1 MSQKYISRDDAQVN
15 EPLLE
20 GRAIPRSNSTSPRPN
35 ASRSFPQRTS
45 HYNTFQNEQ
54 QQQQQSQQKTAIAT
68 RTNKAKLPMR
78 TTKISQKLKLFPE
91 DQQWLD
97 DENEEQEAD
106 VYTQIAKIP
115 HGMARQEAEMLNKMD
130 RSELSRM
137 TAYCTASA
145 YRMDELFKYLQSK
158 KKTNGTAPKRFDE
171 CLYTPYAF
179 TFPLAPPPHHHHHQQ
194 EEEEHGQRTTN
205 AQKLPEIFL
214 FDYGVIVCWGMT
226 LKEEQRLLKL
236 LEPFEE
242 EKLEP
247 SDVET
252 EEFHYY
258 YNEAYQPRIYNDI
271 ITLRHP
277 SNYLIKLT
285 IAHAIA
291 QSVKMTLFERLID
304 DTINETKYIPQV
316 MAESGNIHMSRT
328 AITKKIGQ
336 LFIMRIN
343 VNLVSNILDTPE
355 IFWSE
360 PTLEPLYSAIRGYL
374 EISQRVELL
383 NQRVEVISDL
393 LEMLKDHLNS
403 SHGEHLEWIVI
414 WLIGMEI
421 LVAVIT
427 TSLDAFSLYYG
438 KE

>member
-1 MSQKYISRDDAQVN
+1 MSKRDSRRQY
-15 EPLLE
+15 PLLSDTTPLLQE
-20 GRAIPRSNSTSPRPN
+20 GVQVYSGTTPTTPGAVRTKPKQPN
-35 ASRSFPQRTS
+35 
-45 HYNTFQNEQ
+45 
-54 QQQQQSQQKTAIAT
+54 
-68 RTNKAKLPMR
+68 R
-78 TTKISQKLKLFPE
+78 TTKISQKLKLFPDDD
-91 DQQWLD
+91 DQVLMPD
-97 DENEEQEAD
+97 DIDAD
-106 VYTQIAKIP
+106 VYTQLAQIP
-115 HGMARQEAEMLNKMD
+115 HGSARIEAERLSKINRD
-130 RSELSRM
+130 ELSRV

-145 YRMDELFKYLQSK
+145 YRMDDLTKYLQGK
-158 KKTNGTAPKRFDE
+158 KRLNGAAPKRFDE
-171 CLYTPYAF
+171 CVYTPYALK
-179 TFPLAPPPHHHHHQQ
+179 FPISPPKENAPNDVS
-194 EEEEHGQRTTN
+194 TAVN
-205 AQKLPEIFL
+205 SLPEMFL
-214 FDYGVIVCWGMT
+214 FDYGVVVFWGMT
-226 LKEEQRLLKL
+226 LQEEQRVLKE
-236 LEPFEE
+236 LEPFED
-242 EKLEP
+242 EKLE
-247 SDVET
+247 SDDVET
-252 EEFHYY
+252 EAFNYH
-258 YNEAYQPRIYNDI
+258 YNEYYQPRIYNDI

-277 SNYLIKLT
+277 SNYLVKLT

-316 MAESGNIHMSRT
+316 MAESGTIQMSRT

-360 PTLEPLYSAIRGYL
+360 PALEPLYSAIRSYL

-414 WLIGMEI
+414 WLIAMEI

-427 TSLDAFSLYYG
+427 TSLDAFSLSH
-438 KE
+438 K

>member
-1 MSQKYISRDDAQVN
+1 MSRRSTSSGRRQYPAPPRLDRSSTT
-15 EPLLE
+15 PLLSSSDSYQH
-20 GRAIPRSNSTSPRPN
+20 GLVSPTKAHASYGTSQLPLSNPPPHTTHSVPMI
-35 ASRSFPQRTS
+35 
-45 HYNTFQNEQ
+45 
-54 QQQQQSQQKTAIAT
+54 TAI
-68 RTNKAKLPMR
+68 R
-78 TTKISQKLKLFPE
+78 TTKPKQPNRTTKTSQKLKLFPE
-91 DQQWLD
+91 EENQPDID
-97 DENEEQEAD
+97 DDAD
-106 VYTQIAKIP
+106 VYTQLAQIP
-115 HGMARQEAEMLNKMD
+115 HGTARIEAE
-130 RSELSRM
+130 RLSKINRDDLPRV

-145 YRMDELFKYLQSK
+145 YRMDDLAKYLQSK
-158 KKTNGTAPKRFDE
+158 RRSNGTSIKRFDE
-171 CLYTPYAF
+171 CLYTPYSV
-179 TFPLAPPPHHHHHQQ
+179 TYPYGPPKDDQQQ
-194 EEEEHGQRTTN
+194 ETAVEQHRP
-205 AQKLPEIFL
+205 PEMFL
-214 FDYGVIVCWGMT
+214 FDYGVVVFWGMT
-226 LKEEQRLLKL
+226 LLDEQLVLKE
-236 LEPFEE
+236 LEPFED
-242 EKLEP
+242 EKLDAD
-247 SDVET
+247 DVET
-252 EEFHYY
+252 EEFNYY
-258 YNEAYQPRIYNDI
+258 YDESYQPRIYNDI

-277 SNYLIKLT
+277 SNYLVKLT

-360 PTLEPLYSAIRGYL
+360 PALEPLYSAIRSYL

-414 WLIGMEI
+414 WLIAMEI
-421 LVAVIT
+421 VVAVIT
-427 TSLDAFSLYYG
+427 TTVDAFSLSHSE
-438 KE
+438 KF

>member
-1 MSQKYISRDDAQVN
+1 MNKLVTFGSLFMSRHSQCTPALEDQSAI
-15 EPLLE
+15 EPLLQP
-20 GRAIPRSNSTSPRPN
+20 ASDQSPFNKSSGVR
-35 ASRSFPQRTS
+35 
-45 HYNTFQNEQ
+45 HYNHDTNRNMYSTFQTPTLANP
-54 QQQQQSQQKTAIAT
+54 
-68 RTNKAKLPMR
+68 RTKSKQPNR
-78 TTKISQKLKLFPE
+78 TTKTSQKLKLFP
-91 DQQWLD
+91 
-97 DENEEQEAD
+97 DEGNQTLVIPDEFDAD
-106 VYTQIAKIP
+106 VYSQLAQIP
-115 HGMARQEAEMLNKMD
+115 HGTAKVEAEKLSKMNKD
-130 RSELSRM
+130 ELSRV
-137 TAYCTASA
+137 TAYCTSSA
-145 YRMDELFKYLQSK
+145 YRIDHLIKYLK
-158 KKTNGTAPKRFDE
+158 ARRNMNGCAPKRFDE
-171 CLYTPYAF
+171 CVYTTYA
-179 TFPLAPPPHHHHHQQ
+179 LKYPPIPPRSNDSECCH
-194 EEEEHGQRTTN
+194 ERDSVI
-205 AQKLPEIFL
+205 LPEMFL
-214 FDYGVIVCWGMT
+214 FDYGVVVFWGMT
-226 LKEEQRLLKL
+226 LAEEQRILKD
-236 LEPFEE
+236 LEPYEE
-242 EKLEP
+242 AKLDL
-247 SDVET
+247 SDVEV

-258 YNEAYQPRIYNDI
+258 YDEGCQPRIYNDI

-277 SNYLIKLT
+277 SNYLVKLT

-316 MAESGNIHMSRT
+316 MAESGNIRMSRT

-360 PTLEPLYSAIRGYL
+360 PALEPLYSAIRGYL

-414 WLIGMEI
+414 WLIAMEI

-427 TSLDAFSLYYG
+427 TCLDAFSLSHD
-438 KE
+438 

>member
-1 MSQKYISRDDAQVN
+1 MSQPQRVFSARREDDDEVNTPLIARD
-15 EPLLE
+15 
-20 GRAIPRSNSTSPRPN
+20 IPGTSSSTSPRPN
-35 ASRSFPQRTS
+35 ASRSFPQRSS
-45 HYNTFQNEQ
+45 HYNTFVEQ
-54 QQQQQSQQKTAIAT
+54 QQQKSQA
-68 RTNKAKLPMR
+68 RSNKPKLPMR

-91 DQQWLD
+91 DNDQW
-97 DENEEQEAD
+97 NEDTDQNEAD

-145 YRMDELFKYLQSK
+145 YRMDALVKYLQSK
-158 KKTNGTAPKRFDE
+158 KKSNGTAPKRFDE

-179 TFPLAPPPHHHHHQQ
+179 TYPVAPPHASANSVN
-194 EEEEHGQRTTN
+194 TS
-205 AQKLPEIFL
+205 QKLPEMFL
-214 FDYGVIVCWGMT
+214 FDYGVVVFWGMT
-226 LKEEQRLLKL
+226 LKEEQRILKL
-236 LEPFEE
+236 LVPFEE
-242 EKLEP
+242 EKLDAD
-247 SDVET
+247 DVET

-316 MAESGNIHMSRT
+316 MAESGNIQMSRT

-427 TSLDAFSLYYG
+427 TSLDAFSLYYN

>member
-1 MSQKYISRDDAQVN
+1 MSKFQRRQYPSSPAN
-15 EPLLE
+15 TTESTPLLPPPQ
-20 GRAIPRSNSTSPRPN
+20 GSLSSPLSTAAKT
-35 ASRSFPQRTS
+35 ASRSGQPTATPATTS
-45 HYNTFQNEQ
+45 
-54 QQQQQSQQKTAIAT
+54 I
-68 RTNKAKLPMR
+68 RAKPKQPNR

-91 DQQWLD
+91 DDEQNLVLPEDID
-97 DENEEQEAD
+97 DAD
-106 VYTQIAKIP
+106 VYTQLAQIP
-115 HGMARQEAEMLNKMD
+115 HGSARIEAERLSKMNRD
-130 RSELSRM
+130 ELSRV

-145 YRMDELFKYLQSK
+145 YRMDDLLKYLQSRK
-158 KKTNGTAPKRFDE
+158 QSNGASPKRYDE
-171 CLYTPYAF
+171 CLYTPYSL
-179 TFPLAPPPHHHHHQQ
+179 TYPVSPPQYKQ
-194 EEEEHGQRTTN
+194 GQHLT
-205 AQKLPEIFL
+205 KVLPEMFL
-214 FDYGVIVCWGMT
+214 FDYGVVVFWGMT
-226 LKEEQRLLKL
+226 LQEEQRILKE

-242 EKLEP
+242 EKLELD
-247 SDVET
+247 DVET

-258 YNEAYQPRIYNDI
+258 YNENYQPRIYNDI

-277 SNYLIKLT
+277 SNYLVKLT

-328 AITKKIGQ
+328 AITKRIGQ

-360 PTLEPLYSAIRGYL
+360 PALEPLYSAIRSYL

-403 SHGEHLEWIVI
+403 SHGEQLEWIVI
-414 WLIGMEI
+414 WLIAMEI
-421 LVAVIT
+421 VVAVIT
-427 TSLDAFSLYYG
+427 TSLDAFSLSHS
-438 KE
+438 K

>member
-1 MSQKYISRDDAQVN
+1 MN
-15 EPLLE
+15 EL
-20 GRAIPRSNSTSPRPN
+20 
-35 ASRSFPQRTS
+35 
-45 HYNTFQNEQ
+45 
-54 QQQQQSQQKTAIAT
+54 
-68 RTNKAKLPMR
+68 
-78 TTKISQKLKLFPE
+78 TKS
-91 DQQWLD
+91 
-97 DENEEQEAD
+97 
-106 VYTQIAKIP
+106 
-115 HGMARQEAEMLNKMD
+115 
-130 RSELSRM
+130 
-137 TAYCTASA
+137 
-145 YRMDELFKYLQSK
+145 LQSK

-171 CLYTPYAF
+171 CLYTPFALTY
-179 TFPLAPPPHHHHHQQ
+179 PLSPPHQ
-194 EEEEHGQRTTN
+194 EDELKPSG
-205 AQKLPEIFL
+205 LPEVFL
-214 FDYGVIVCWGMT
+214 FDYGVVVFWGMT
-226 LKEEQRLLKL
+226 LKEEQRVLKL

-247 SDVET
+247 DDIET

-258 YNEAYQPRIYNDI
+258 YNESYQPRIYNDI
-271 ITLRHP
+271 ITLRNP
-277 SNYLIKLT
+277 ANYLVKLT

-316 MAESGNIHMSRT
+316 MAESGNIQLSRT
-328 AITKKIGQ
+328 GITKKIGQ

-360 PTLEPLYSAIRGYL
+360 PTLEPLYTAMRGYL

-403 SHGEHLEWIVI
+403 SHGEQLEWIVI

-421 LVAVIT
+421 VVAVVT
-427 TSLDAFSLYYG
+427 TCLDAFSLSH
-438 KE
+438 K